1 MSRKNAPPINQPLRL
16 ISTLRPVL
24 LVLVLAL
31 ISMPISAQDD
41 VNDDAEAEHA
51 PADPFNRG
59 TPRRSAEGFIAAADA
74 GDFDRAAEY
83 LDLRNLRGT
92 AQELT
97 GFQLARRL
105 DVIIERATWR
115 EVEDLID
122 HPDGRRNDGLP
133 DYRDSIG
140 VVLDEDRDKEFQLF
154 MQKVPRGD
162 GVFIWKVSN
171 ATVSLI
177 PELYDAYG
185 YAEWVE
191 QFRRKLPNVSF
202 LGYELFKW
210 VISLAAAAV
219 VYAIIFLI
227 ALAIRRALGDPAKP
241 SHRKIFRFL
250 ILPVGIWAIVLTL
263 NGFAI
268 ELGRGDTARAISQ
281 ASPVPVIVT
290 VWLLI
295 TGVNL
300 LRDIYKNRLLEQDR
314 GGAAILLHPATNA
327 VKLVIAI
334 GAGLFYLDKLGISI
348 TTVLAGLG
356 VGGIAVALALQ
367 RPMEDVFGAISLYT
381 QQPVRVGDFCRIGN
395 ETGTIEEIGLR
406 TTRIRTLA
414 NTVISV
420 PNARLASEPI
430 DNISARRKILYR
442 PVLRLKYDTTPEQI
456 QHILD
461 GIRELLGSHKRVL
474 QDNFRSRFKEIADDA
489 LLVEVYAYID
499 TTNWAEYLGISEEL
513 NLKLLEIVAETGT
526 TLALPAQTLYVEQ
539 GASAGLAV
547 P

>member
-1 MSRKNAPPINQPLRL
+1 MSRKNAPPINQPMRL

-59 TPRRSAEGFIAAADA
+59 TPRRSADGFIAAADV
-74 GDFDRAAEY
+74 GDFDTAAEY

-140 VVLDEDRDKEFQLF
+140 VVLDDERDREFQLY

-185 YAEWVE
+185 YAESVE
-191 QFRRKLPNVSF
+191 QLRRKLPNVSF

-219 VYAIIFLI
+219 VYVIIFLI
-227 ALAIRRALGDPAKP
+227 ALAIRLMLGDVAKP
-241 SHRKIFRFL
+241 SHRQIFRFL
-250 ILPVGIWAIVLTL
+250 ILPTGIWAIVLTL
-263 NGFAI
+263 NWVTI
-268 ELGRGDTARAISQ
+268 ELGRGDAARALSQ
-281 ASPVPVIVT
+281 ASPIPVLVT
-290 VWLLI
+290 GWLLI

-300 LRDIYKNRLLEQDR
+300 FRDIYTDHLCERDR
-314 GGAAILLHPATNA
+314 GGAALLLRPATNA
-327 VKLVIAI
+327 LKLVIAI

-348 TTVLAGLG
+348 TTLLAGLG

-367 RPMEDVFGAISLYT
+367 RPMEDLFGAVSLYT

-430 DNISARRKILYR
+430 DNISARQKILYR

-456 QHILD
+456 QHILE
-461 GIRELLGSHKRVL
+461 GIRELLGSHSRVL

-499 TTNWAEYLGISEEL
+499 TTNWAEYLGIVEEL
-513 NLKLLEIVAETGT
+513 NIKLLEIVAETGT

-539 GASAGLAV
+539 DAPAGLAAR
-547 P
+547 